1 MTTQQEILGQEAAAR
16 ARFEFN
22 LRTLS
27 LLLIVAGLFVSGYLS
42 YVKLTQ
48 VPMVCVSSSVAGG
61 AFNCEVVQNS
71 VYSRLLG
78 IPIAWMG
85 FAVYIVLGSI
95 LLLEN
100 RTTFLREYGMTLFF
114 GLNLFAWLFSMW
126 LVYVQFVRLQALC
139 PWCLTHEAIITIL
152 FVVSTIRLK
161 RMLTVDLNQQTDE
174 LDNPIQGQGNK

>member
-1 MTTQQEILGQEAAAR
+1 MTTQEES
-16 ARFEFN
+16 FEQNATVQLHFQLS

-27 LLLIVAGLFVSGYLS
+27 LILVVAGLFVSGYLS
-42 YVKLTQ
+42 YVKLTE

-71 VYSRLLG
+71 VYSRLFG

-85 FAVYIVLGSI
+85 FVVYILLGAI
-95 LLLEN
+95 LVLEN
-100 RTTFLREYGMTLFF
+100 RAAFLREYGMMLFF

-139 PWCLTHEAIITIL
+139 PWCLAHETIITIL

-161 RMLTVDLNQQTDE
+161 RMLGIDLTPQTDE
-174 LDNPIQGQGNK
+174 LNDLG